1 MGHLLNVKALNLL
14 GLAAGIRVTANSN
27 VGFL

>member
-1 MGHLLNVKALNLL
+1 MGHLSNVEALNLL
-14 GLAAGIRVTANSN
+14 GLAVGIRLSANSN